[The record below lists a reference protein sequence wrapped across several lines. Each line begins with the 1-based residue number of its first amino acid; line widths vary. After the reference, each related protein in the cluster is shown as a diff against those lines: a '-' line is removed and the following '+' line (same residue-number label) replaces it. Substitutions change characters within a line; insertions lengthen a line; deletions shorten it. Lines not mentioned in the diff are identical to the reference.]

1 MKGIERA
8 ISDVRDLM
16 ERDRNRDD
24 LFVAIDKAIH
34 HDWDLPSQLPDK
46 ANMRKFTSSD
56 ASDAVKSAK
65 QSLSDLRPQFI
76 IPPMTNNPVD
86 RQRHNKWEKAL
97 KWLFWLADN
106 RQAGNITNTIISNA
120 IQYGYVAGKVIYL
133 PHEIKARKVFGGNT
147 KRLENAMRYGP
158 FAIENYNP
166 LEVHTHHSDWM
177 LESIVTKRVMSVQ
190 SIIEFWG
197 ELAGEVKKQKNG
209 EYADYNWAT
218 LYDYHVEGKRYVWAD
233 LSQTATLTQPQGA
246 SAVIM
251 DGVDTDLP
259 FLPYFARYQGTQ
271 TPGVSDVGIDPML
284 RSVVESGQW
293 DDQNLY
299 LTMNGNNIIRKFYRP
314 QIIQVGGIPLQVN
327 YDNPA
332 QPLTFTP
339 SAQQITANPEQP
351 LDPGMQTLIQS
362 NRDAIHKSTVS
373 EMYQTGNVPGG
384 IGVGTVQQLT
394 QNTTQ
399 GFTPIRKL
407 AEDAF
412 SDMGTLMLQW
422 IKQGGEAYSTSGVP
436 GEDPIMIEPA
446 LIDDSLYTF
455 ARLVPDLTADVSM
468 ANAALLSRQ
477 AGVPE
482 EIAFEMMGLHNYEEL
497 VDKRR
502 MEQLDEAMFGIRVQE
517 MQAESQLK
525 IEAARMQMQMQLQQ
539 AAMQPPQQPNPND
552 VNAQRQQEA
561 MLAQQ
566 QGQGQ
571 NPAMGAESPI
581 NNGAMMREEAQAA
594 GMV

>member
-1 MKGIERA
+1 MKKTVERA
-8 ISDVRDLM
+8 ISDVIDLIKRDTA
-16 ERDRNRDD
+16 RDN
-24 LFVAIDKAIH
+24 LFVKIDQAIH
-34 HDWDLPSQLPDK
+34 HAWDLPAGLPDK

-76 IPPMTNNPVD
+76 IPPMTNDPKD
-86 RQRHNKWEKAL
+86 RKRHNGWEKAM

-120 IQYGYVAGKVIYL
+120 IEYGYVAGKVIYL
-133 PHEIKARKVFGGNT
+133 PHEIKARKAFGAST
-147 KRLENAMRYGP
+147 KRLEAAMRYGP
-158 FAIENYNP
+158 FAIENFNP
-166 LEVHTHHSDWM
+166 LEVHAHHSDWM
-177 LESIVTKRVMSVQ
+177 LESIVTKRIMPVQ
-190 SIIEFWG
+190 AIIEFWG
-197 ELAGEVKKQKNG
+197 DLAKEVVKQKAG

-218 LYDYHVEGKRYVWAD
+218 LYDYHVDGKRFVWAD
-233 LSQTATLTQPQGA
+233 LTQTAVLAQPSGE

-251 DGVDTDLP
+251 AGEDTDLP
-259 FLPYFARYQGTQ
+259 FLPYFVRFQGSL
-271 TPGVSDVGIDPML
+271 TPGIAGVGIDPML

-293 DDQNLY
+293 EDQNLM

-314 QIIQVGGIPLQVN
+314 QIIQIGGIPLQVN
-327 YDNPA
+327 YNNPA
-332 QPLTFTP
+332 QPITFTP
-339 SAQQITANPEQP
+339 SAQTVTANPEQP
-351 LDPGMQTLIQS
+351 LDPGMQTLLQM
-362 NRDAIHKSTVS
+362 NKDAIHKSTVP
-373 EMYQTGNVPGG
+373 EIFQTGNVPSG
-384 IGVGTVQQLT
+384 IGVGTVQQLS

-399 GFTPIRKL
+399 GFTPVRKL

-412 SDMGTLMLQW
+412 SDMGTLFLQW
-422 IKQGGEAYSTSGVP
+422 FKFGGEVYRATAVP
-436 GEDPIMIEPA
+436 GEDPITIDPE
-446 LIDDSLYTF
+446 LIDDSLYTY

-477 AGVPE
+477 AGLPE
-482 EIAFEMMGLHNYEEL
+482 EETFELMGVHNYEEM

-502 MEQLDEAMFGIRVQE
+502 MEQMDETAFQIRLQE

-525 IEAARMQMQMQLQQ
+525 IQKAQMEMQMQAQQ
-539 AAMQPPQQPNPND
+539 AAMQPQQANPND

-561 MLAQQ
+561 MMMQQ

-571 NPAMGAESPI
+571 NPAMGAESPV

-594 GMV
+594 GLA